1 MMFTFEVKIVAL
13 PSTICF
19 SLTYDDSL
27 KHFLS
32 ELGFTLFDTSKE
44 HVSYGTTGQTVEPS
58 TAASSGDHIQVLS
71 SSVICAVQHRGNWQ
85 TVRDL
90 DFNAVASSSS

>member
-1 MMFTFEVKIVAL
+1 MLTFEVKIVAF

-27 KHFLS
+27 EHFLS
-32 ELGFTLFDTSKE
+32 ELGFTLLHTSKE
-44 HVSYGTTGQTVEPS
+44 LVSDGTTGQTIEPGAG
-58 TAASSGDHIQVLS
+58 TSSGDHIQVLS

-85 TVRDL
+85 TV
-90 DFNAVASSSS
+90 